1 LSDFPP
7 AQVKEGKMPILAKL
21 REMLD
26 GSGVSYTHH
35 VHPLAY
41 TAREVASAEH
51 IPAHEVAKVVI
62 FLGDRGY
69 GMAVLCADC
78 MVDIMDLR
86 AALGL
91 QRLRL
96 ATEAELG
103 QLFPDCE
110 LGAMPPFGNLFSLP
124 VYVDSRVAGEEVIAF
139 NAGTHRDVVLMTFK
153 DYLNLAKPEI
163 VHFARTAA
171 A

>member
-1 LSDFPP
+1 
-7 AQVKEGKMPILAKL
+7 MPILAKL

-26 GSGVSYTHH
+26 DSGVSYTHH

-41 TAREVASAEH
+41 TARELASAEH

-62 FLGDRGY
+62 FWGVRGY

-78 MVDIMDLR
+78 MIDLVYLR
-86 AALGL
+86 ATFGTHG
-91 QRLRL
+91 LRL
-96 ATEAELG
+96 ATETELG

-110 LGAMPPFGNLFSLP
+110 LGAMPPFGNLFNLP
-124 VYVDSRVAGEEVIAF
+124 VYVDSRVAGEEIIAF
-139 NAGTHRDVVLMTFK
+139 NAGTHRDLVLMGFK
-153 DYLNLAKPEI
+153 DYLNLAKPEL

>member
-1 LSDFPP
+1 MS
-7 AQVKEGKMPILAKL
+7 ILAKL

-35 VHPLAY
+35 VHPVVY

-62 FLGDRGY
+62 FLGDHGY

-78 MVDIMDLR
+78 MVDVMDLR
-86 AALGL
+86 ATLKL

-103 QLFPDCE
+103 ELFPDCE
-110 LGAMPPFGNLFSLP
+110 LGAMPPFGSLFNLP
-124 VYVDSRVAGEEVIAF
+124 VYVDSRVVEEQVIAF
-139 NAGTHRDVVLMTFK
+139 NAGTHRDVVLMGFK
-153 DYLNLAKPEI
+153 DYLNLAKPEV